1 MLGHQGQERER
12 KAAKMP
18 AKKFVLRRAVVAGTQ
33 KSEDVPERERK
44 AAKMPAKKLVIR
56 RASVAGV

>member
-1 MLGHQGQERER
+1 MLGHRGPERER

-18 AKKFVLRRAVVAGTQ
+18 AKKLVLRRASVAGTQ